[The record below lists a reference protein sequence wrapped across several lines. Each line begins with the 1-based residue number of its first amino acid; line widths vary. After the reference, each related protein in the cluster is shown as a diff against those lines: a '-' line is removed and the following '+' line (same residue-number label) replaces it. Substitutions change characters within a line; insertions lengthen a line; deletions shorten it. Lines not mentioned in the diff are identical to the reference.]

1 VRSAGIPNGF
11 FRCSRSRSLRF
22 RYTQRIRP
30 AYSGL
35 MRASDRAYEALRDD
49 ILHWRLRPGTVLA
62 ESEQS
67 ARLGISRTPLR
78 EAVTRLA
85 AEGLVDTAHGRAGV
99 VTDVSPRN
107 LVELFELREA
117 LETQASRLAAR
128 RHTPAVF
135 EGLLAEFDAAARL
148 LSSGTSAADGTSG
161 ADDRSAADGTSGADD
176 RSGTDDYY
184 ALIARLDAAIDN
196 AIASPYLVSALRG
209 LRGHLARARRLAHDN
224 IERLAES
231 VAEHRLIVQAIV
243 DSDETLAAQ
252 ATAVHLRK
260 SLDNLLR
267 SVRRSGE
274 LEPVAARRRPKGTP

>member
-1 VRSAGIPNGF
+1 
-11 FRCSRSRSLRF
+11 
-22 RYTQRIRP
+22 
-30 AYSGL
+30 

-49 ILHWRLRPGTVLA
+49 ILHWRLGPGTVLA

-135 EGLLAEFDAAARL
+135 EGLLAEFDATARL
-148 LSSGTSAADGTSG
+148 LSSGKSGAGDRSGVHETSG
-161 ADDRSAADGTSGADD
+161 A
-176 RSGTDDYY
+176 DDYY
-184 ALIARLDAAIDN
+184 ALIARLDDAIDN

-231 VAEHRLIVQAIV
+231 VAEHRLVVQAIV

-267 SVRRSGE
+267 SVRRSGQ
-274 LEPVAARRRPKGTP
+274 LEPVAAPRRPKGTP

>member
-1 VRSAGIPNGF
+1 
-11 FRCSRSRSLRF
+11 
-22 RYTQRIRP
+22 
-30 AYSGL
+30 
-35 MRASDRAYEALRDD
+35 MRASDKAYEALRED
-49 ILHWRLRPGTVLA
+49 ILRWRLKPGTVLA

-78 EAVTRLA
+78 EAITRLA
-85 AEGLVDTAHGRAGV
+85 AEGLVDTAYGRAGI
-99 VTDVSPRN
+99 VTDVSAHN

-128 RHTPAVF
+128 RRTSPVF
-135 EGLLAEFDAAARL
+135 EKLLTEFDAASAPL
-148 LSSGTSAADGTSG
+148 LDGECG
-161 ADDRSAADGTSGADD
+161 P
-176 RSGTDDYY
+176 DDYY
-184 ALIARLDAAIDN
+184 ALVARLDSAIDD
-196 AIASPYLVSALRG
+196 AIASPYLISALRG

-267 SVRRSGE
+267 SVQGSGQFS
-274 LEPVAARRRPKGTP
+274 PSADASTARRRPKGTP

>member
-1 VRSAGIPNGF
+1 
-11 FRCSRSRSLRF
+11 
-22 RYTQRIRP
+22 
-30 AYSGL
+30 

-49 ILHWRLRPGTVLA
+49 ILHWRLGPGTVLA

-148 LSSGTSAADGTSG
+148 LSSGKSG
-161 ADDRSAADGTSGADD
+161 AGDT
-176 RSGTDDYY
+176 SGTDDYY
-184 ALIARLDAAIDN
+184 ALIARLDDAIDN

-267 SVRRSGE
+267 SVRRSGQ
-274 LEPVAARRRPKGTP
+274 LEPVAAPRRPKGTP